1 MNRLIASIM
10 AGLLLSWTSL
20 PAMAAD
26 GVWSLRGG
34 TEISDDSVPPQ
45 SSKWMHD
52 SDPIPRQYVQQPPL
66 IPHKVEGYKIN
77 KNFNKCLTCHSWAN
91 YKASGATKISLTHFV
106 DHQGVEGD
114 NVAGRRYF
122 CLQCH
127 VPQRQVQPIVGNKF
141 QPIKLLDR
149 N

>member
-10 AGLLLSWTSL
+10 AGLLLSWASL
-20 PAMAAD
+20 PVMAQE
-26 GVWSLRGG
+26 GLWSLRGG
-34 TEISDDSVPPQ
+34 TEISEDSVPPQ

-52 SDPIPRQYVQQPPL
+52 SDPIMRQYVQQPPL
-66 IPHKVEGYKIN
+66 VPHRVEGYRIN
-77 KNFNKCLTCHSWAN
+77 KKFNKCLTCHSWSN
-91 YKASGATKISLTHFV
+91 YKTSGATKISPTHFV

-127 VPQRQVQPIVGNKF
+127 VPQRQVQPIVGNSF